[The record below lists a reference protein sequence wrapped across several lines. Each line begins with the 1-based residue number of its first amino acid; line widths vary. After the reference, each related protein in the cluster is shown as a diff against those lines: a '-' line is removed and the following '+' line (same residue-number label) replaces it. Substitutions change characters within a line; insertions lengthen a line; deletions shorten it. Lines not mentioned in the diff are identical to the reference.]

1 MSPKIFKAM
10 PKKINQSLDMNELIS
25 LALKKKFRVGTYIIS
40 QNSWHDVGQWK
51 EYNSTLKG
59 FNLFS

>member
-51 EYNSTLKG
+51 EYNKYP
-59 FNLFS
+59 